1 MRGITLSKTSKYTLR
16 GFEDSDENAIMQ
28 LFEKKF
34 SNYGGYVPRTPEY
47 WRWSCLERPDV
58 EKEGIFVVVDQNETV
73 AGYAVVGRSGT
84 IWDFSYDP
92 QMDILSML
100 LEASTRYLAE
110 VGATSITLNSPS
122 EDHVLNDLCKK
133 LGFVAVPTPKM
144 FLSIQNFRELI
155 LLLAN
160 SKKKELSK
168 FNEVVL
174 VKLKDSQFSMDN
186 KLFLQITG
194 AGIEVAENAQS
205 YTIRLET
212 DHISFSSMLF
222 GVSSP
227 TRLFLRSKLR
237 VKPFWKTVTVL
248 NLLSSLQMKT
258 KWFFPLSDYG

>member
-1 MRGITLSKTSKYTLR
+1 M
-16 GFEDSDENAIMQ
+16 
-28 LFEKKF
+28 
-34 SNYGGYVPRTPEY
+34 
-47 WRWSCLERPDV
+47 
-58 EKEGIFVVVDQNETV
+58 
-73 AGYAVVGRSGT
+73 
-84 IWDFSYDP
+84 
-92 QMDILSML
+92 
-100 LEASTRYLAE
+100 
-110 VGATSITLNSPS
+110 
-122 EDHVLNDLCKK
+122 
-133 LGFVAVPTPKM
+133 
-144 FLSIQNFRELI
+144 
-155 LLLAN
+155 
-160 SKKKELSK
+160 
-168 FNEVVL
+168 
-174 VKLKDSQFSMDN
+174 KLKDSQFSMDN